1 MTAKIGKGMLVA
13 LICFAFGLS
22 GYGQSTSPQNRNRNT
37 QTTPSTGPSQNQ
49 NTTSTGNPVAK
60 AVESNLAQVQLGKM
74 AKDKAENPRVK
85 DFADM
90 MVTEHEDALMKLSSL
105 PGGNSSG
112 VKLNSRHQMLKE
124 RLSQLSGAQFDQ
136 AYMKAMV
143 TDQQENVKFLE
154 QQSRR
159 ATGSTSGGTDLPSI
173 AKDLL
178 PMARQ
183 NLQMAEEIQKELGTA
198 PTSHAPNPGTRSKP
212 TPDQNPDTQTPD
224 DQK

>member
-1 MTAKIGKGMLVA
+1 MTAKFGKGMFVA
-13 LICFAFGLS
+13 LICFAFGMS
-22 GYGQSTSPQNRNRNT
+22 GYGQSTSPQNRNRTSQTPPTGADQN
-37 QTTPSTGPSQNQ
+37 QTTA
-49 NTTSTGNPVAK
+49 NPIAK
-60 AVESNLAQVQLGKM
+60 AVESNMAQVQLGKV
-74 AKDKAENPRVK
+74 AADKSENPKVK
-85 DFADM
+85 DFANM
-90 MVTEHEDALMKLSSL
+90 MVSEHEDALMKLSSL

-112 VKLNSRHQMLKE
+112 VKLNSKHQQLKE

-136 AYMKAMV
+136 QYMKAMV
-143 TDQQENVKFLE
+143 TEQQENVKFLE

-159 ATGSTSGGTDLPSI
+159 STGSTSGGTDLPSI

-198 PTSHAPNPGTRSKP
+198 PTSTAPKPGTRSKP
-212 TPDQNPDTQTPD
+212 TTPDTDTQTPDTQTPD